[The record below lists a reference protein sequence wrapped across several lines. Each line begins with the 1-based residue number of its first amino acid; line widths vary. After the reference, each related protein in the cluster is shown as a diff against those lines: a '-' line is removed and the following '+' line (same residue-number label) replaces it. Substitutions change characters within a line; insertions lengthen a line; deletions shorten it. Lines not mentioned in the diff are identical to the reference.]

1 MYFIVDNG
9 GGADWIMDFSAARDR
24 IDLSRLETDSDA
36 LHLRD
41 VGQNVRIIV
50 EGVSIMVMNAE
61 VADFTADQF
70 LFSSQ
75 RRYRKSIWRDKI
87 IAQPGVVPFVDFP
100 DPRFA
105 FAGQPD
111 GFWHLM
117 PNPF

>member
-1 MYFIVDNG
+1 
-9 GGADWIMDFSAARDR
+9 MDFSAARDR

-70 LFSSQ
+70 LFQVSTVIASQ
-75 RRYRKSIWRDKI
+75 SGEIKS
-87 IAQPGVVPFVDFP
+87 
-100 DPRFA
+100 
-105 FAGQPD
+105 
-111 GFWHLM
+111 
-117 PNPF
+117 